1 MGRRTGVR
9 VQYRNALG
17 PSKVSLEPAADR
29 TTNERQYDPSAF
41 SSRSICTDASFG
53 CGVYGIRLRPGLILL
68 QVGEGW
74 GRVMGMGRCALT
86 SRLEVRRRLAPLSS
100 GAGFSRKKGQ
110 KSGEDEGNQTALA
123 TSLSAHLGFE
133 MSNRNSVRIPNSQ
146 RLSDRDV
153 MHHPMICSLW
163 L

>member
-9 VQYRNALG
+9 VQERAG
-17 PSKVSLEPAADR
+17 TSKVPLEPAADR

-53 CGVYGIRLRPGLILL
+53 CGVYGIRLRPGLILP

-86 SRLEVRRRLAPLSS
+86 SRLEVRKRAPSVEQRCGVLKEKGTEVWRR
-100 GAGFSRKKGQ
+100 R
-110 KSGEDEGNQTALA
+110 GEPDRIGDVAV
-123 TSLSAHLGFE
+123 SAYW
-133 MSNRNSVRIPNSQ
+133 I
-146 RLSDRDV
+146 
-153 MHHPMICSLW
+153 
-163 L
+163 